1 MSCCGQARQRLRG
14 ADSNRPTPGHPTSGT
29 QSPSLIYFEYIG
41 KTGLTVTGPIT
52 GKRYRFA
59 KTGAKVAVDSN
70 DAPSLA
76 VIPNLRQISNP

>member
-1 MSCCGQARQRLRG
+1 MSCCGQARQRLRWV
-14 ADSNRPTPGHPTSGT
+14 DSNQPTPRHATLGT

-52 GKRYRFA
+52 GQRYRFP
-59 KTGAKVAVDSN
+59 KTGAKIAVDSN

-76 VIPNLRQISNP
+76 VNPNLQQTCNP